1 VAVIKAAKKRILK
14 PQNDIGR
21 SIKTMA
27 KRNLRS
33 FDQVEEEYYREHPDE
48 IESYLKV
55 CFEEYAKDGATSA
68 LLSSLRMVARVKG
81 ISTLAEETGMTRNGV
96 QKALSE
102 DGNPKF
108 ENINAIMRAMGY
120 RLIPEKFE
128 MPAGR

>member
-1 VAVIKAAKKRILK
+1 
-14 PQNDIGR
+14 
-21 SIKTMA
+21 
-27 KRNLRS
+27 
-33 FDQVEEEYYREHPDE
+33 
-48 IESYLKV
+48 V

-102 DGNPKF
+102 DGNPRF

-120 RLIPEKFE
+120 RLIPEKLE
-128 MPAGR
+128 IPAGR